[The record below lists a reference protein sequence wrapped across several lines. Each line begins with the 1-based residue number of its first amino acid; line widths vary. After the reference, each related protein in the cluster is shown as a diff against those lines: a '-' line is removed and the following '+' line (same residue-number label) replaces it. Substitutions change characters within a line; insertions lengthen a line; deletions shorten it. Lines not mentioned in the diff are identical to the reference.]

1 MLGVLRPIGLRRCQ
15 TVGAGWRRNPVSLDT
30 PPAGRWPASGAIRMR
45 VRQVSSSF
53 PHCFPYGGQ
62 LSFFP

>member
-45 VRQVSSSF
+45 VR
-53 PHCFPYGGQ
+53 
-62 LSFFP
+62 